1 LEGEK
6 GQRQNAHQGKHGI
19 ARMTQAQ
26 GSLREVID
34 DRKNHWVS
42 ADRNEEGTAE
52 NPQAS
57 KRSDDSYK
65 HEDIPGKNE
74 CHERGA
80 WKEKITLRRFGA
92 KPCGDNSPTEEL
104 HRQAGMRADEL
115 PGVLPFVV
123 EECGLAKLGVAADLF
138 ESGDAI
144 HRAGRLVVD
153 LVVAHPE
160 FEWKI
165 GTQRNQPMELN
176 GVAHSPGKAHGRED
190 ADGKRKACR
199 AQGTLAIVAV
209 RDPAKVEWK
218 EHAEGRIRMQG

>member
-1 LEGEK
+1 MSESTKNYEKRYRTRRWPRRPQHPNLTILAGFARASSKRDTPDTPGPIGQNRFEGEN
-6 GQRQNAHQGKHGI
+6 GQRQNDHQGKHGI

-26 GSLREVID
+26 GSLCEVID
-34 DRKNHWVS
+34 DRKNYWVS
-42 ADRNEEGTAE
+42 ADRNEQGTAK

-57 KRSDDSYK
+57 KRSDDSHK

-80 WKEKITLRRFGA
+80 CQEKITLRRFGA

-115 PGVLPFVV
+115 PGVLPFFI

-144 HRAGRLVVD
+144 HRAGMLVVD

-165 GTQRNQPMELN
+165 GT
-176 GVAHSPGKAHGRED
+176 
-190 ADGKRKACR
+190 
-199 AQGTLAIVAV
+199 
-209 RDPAKVEWK
+209 
-218 EHAEGRIRMQG
+218 